1 MTHDQG
7 PQPVRRLA
15 FSGTWYDR
23 DAARLADAVD
33 TWLSSVAPLPGRAC
47 ALVAPHA
54 GLRYSGRIAAWSYQP
69 LSGLALDAIVLV
81 GPSHYAAFAGCAMLR
96 RGSLATP
103 WGALAVDAA
112 LADALASETR
122 LLAEERADVH
132 AAEHSL
138 ELHLP
143 LLARVQPGVAVVPI
157 LVGEPSRAVAE
168 ALGDALGR
176 ALAGRHVVLAASSD
190 LSHFYSRSTARQL
203 DDEVL
208 RCFDACDADALMR
221 ALERD
226 PGHAC
231 GGVPAAAVMRASR
244 ALGATGGGVRQ
255 YGDSGDVSGDLTWV
269 VGYASAVWTTSA

>member
-1 MTHDQG
+1 MTQDQG

-23 DAARLADAVD
+23 DPVALACDVD
-33 TWLSSVAPLPGRAC
+33 TWLSTVTPLAGRVC

-69 LSGLALDAIVLV
+69 LSGLALDAVVLI

-103 WGALAVDAA
+103 WGALPVQTA
-112 LADALASETR
+112 LAEALAGETP
-122 LLAEERADVH
+122 LLAEERRDLH
-132 AAEHSL
+132 AAEHAL

-143 LLARVQPGVAVVPI
+143 LLARVQPDVAVVPI
-157 LVGEPSRAVAE
+157 LVGEHSRAVAE
-168 ALGDALGR
+168 ALGDTLGR
-176 ALAGRHVVLAASSD
+176 VLAGRRVVLAASSD
-190 LSHFYSRSTARQL
+190 LSHYHPRSRARRL

-208 RCFDACDADALMR
+208 GAFEACDADALMR
-221 ALERD
+221 ALERE

-244 ALGATGGGVRQ
+244 ALGATSGGVRQ
-255 YGDSGDVSGDLTWV
+255 YGDSGDVSGDLARV
-269 VGYASAVWTTSA
+269 VGYASAVWTTAA